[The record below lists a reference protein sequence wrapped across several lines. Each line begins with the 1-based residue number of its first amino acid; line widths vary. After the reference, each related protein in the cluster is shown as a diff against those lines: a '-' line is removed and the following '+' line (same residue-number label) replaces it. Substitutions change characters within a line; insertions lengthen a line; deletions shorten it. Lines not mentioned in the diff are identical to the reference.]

1 MRCPTCGKELGTDSL
16 IRSDER
22 FMKEHGECFECSL
35 WRERL
40 SLVGKPN
47 IAIID
52 GTMYTIGNEDDP
64 SPFRGFG
71 GDKFVIKFKD
81 GRQVITT
88 NLWCG
93 GDISEAWKSKFP
105 NNADFDWK
113 WKKIGNINYLVPK
126 ENEEE
131 IPDPLIAQAETAMG
145 M

>member
-1 MRCPTCGKELGTDSL
+1 MKCPTCNKELGTNIPIS
-16 IRSDER
+16 SDER
-22 FMKEHGECFECSL
+22 SMKEHGECFECSL

-40 SLVGKPN
+40 PLVGKSN

-52 GTMYTIGNEDDP
+52 GTFYTIGDEDSKD
-64 SPFRGFG
+64 PFRGFG

-113 WKKIGNINYLVPK
+113 WKKIGNINCLIPK
-126 ENEEE
+126 EEE
-131 IPDPLIAQAETAMG
+131 IPDSLIAQAETAMG

>member
-1 MRCPTCGKELGTDSL
+1 MKCPTCNKELGTNIPIS
-16 IRSDER
+16 SDER
-22 FMKEHGECFECSL
+22 SMKEHGECFECSL

-52 GTMYTIGNEDDP
+52 GTMYTIGDEDDP

-93 GDISEAWKSKFP
+93 GNISDAWKSKFP
-105 NNADFDWK
+105 NNADFNWK
-113 WKKIGNINYLVPK
+113 WKKIGNINCLVQK
-126 ENEEE
+126 EEE
-131 IPDPLIAQAETAMG
+131 IPDSLIAQAETAMG
-145 M
+145 I

>member
-1 MRCPTCGKELGTDSL
+1 MKCPTCGKELGANSPYS
-16 IRSDER
+16 SDER
-22 FMKEHGECFECSL
+22 SMKEHGECFECSL

-52 GTMYTIGNEDDP
+52 GTMYTIGDEDDP

-93 GDISEAWKSKFP
+93 GNISDAWKSKFP
-105 NNADFDWK
+105 NNADFNWK
-113 WKKIGNINYLVPK
+113 WKKIGNINCLVPK
-126 ENEEE
+126 EEE
-131 IPDPLIAQAETAMG
+131 IPDSLIAQAETAMG
-145 M
+145 I